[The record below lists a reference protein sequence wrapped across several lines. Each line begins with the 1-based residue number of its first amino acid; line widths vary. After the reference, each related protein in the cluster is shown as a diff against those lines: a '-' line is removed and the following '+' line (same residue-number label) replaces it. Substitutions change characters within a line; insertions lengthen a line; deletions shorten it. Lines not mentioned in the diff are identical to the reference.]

1 MDRRVHFKCVL
12 RRIADYPN
20 LSGYVRDLYQQP
32 GVTATVNMEHIK
44 NHYYASHETV
54 NPSRVVPMGPVID
67 YSAPHDRAE
76 LGKGA
81 NSE

>member
-1 MDRRVHFKCVL
+1 MDRRGHFKCIL

-20 LSGYVRDLYQQP
+20 LSGYVRDLKQQH
-32 GVTATVNMEHIK
+32 GVAAAVTMEHIK
-44 NHYYASHETV
+44 NHYDTSHETV

-76 LGKGA
+76 LGQGA
-81 NSE
+81 NNE

>member
-20 LSGYVRDLYQQP
+20 LSGYVRDLKQQHSA
-32 GVTATVNMEHIK
+32 VATVTMEQIK
-44 NHYYASHETV
+44 NDYNTSHETV

-81 NSE
+81 NNE